1 MNNLL
6 RSSAFTLAFSY
17 VAFGIAALVLFA
29 APLWYAWQVTI
40 QEARTDVLRAD
51 TQRLSE
57 VFRREGPAG
66 LAAFIDNRIGLQIPG
81 ERMLLLTDPQ
91 LRRMAGN
98 LPQWPRIIPGAPGFY
113 TLPFT

>member
-17 VAFGIAALVLFA
+17 VAFGIVALVLFA

-40 QEARTDVLRAD
+40 QESRTDILRAD

-57 VFRREGPAG
+57 VFRREGASG
-66 LAAFIDNRIGLQIPG
+66 LAAFIENRVGLQIPG
-81 ERMLLLTDPQ
+81 ERMLLLTDPKLQ
-91 LRRMAGN
+91 PLAGN
-98 LPQWPRIIPGAPGFY
+98 LPAWPGVIPSQ
-113 TLPFT
+113 